1 MPTLHFYKHSIIY
14 MFLKNKLIEALNQ
27 AEGERGIHAF
37 LKEEPW
43 LIWSTFMNSG
53 GHSNYVIP
61 EFSLAGKHRADF
73 VVMQSFSG
81 GWNISFIELEPVN
94 EKLFIKDGS
103 PSKRLRG
110 AIKQIDDW
118 KNFEYTEK
126 ASLCSHLADAAQ
138 KYDTL
143 YPEHHLAREA
153 SSVKMPL
160 RDPQTYLC
168 CKYFIVMGR
177 RSDLDEQHLHDKSK
191 FYRNHAVEIL
201 TYDRFIE
208 VAENLEQQNERYKN
222 RNIGNRDKE
231 FLAEFEKNPEQ
242 FSISS
247 DQDTSRHPHELDIHG
262 TCYKIRRTE
271 EANEFVVDIINSTYV
286 IVEDRRKFNL
296 SRIEFDGLSLGIVDN
311 LESLQ
316 AAIEFAEIYERLIHF
331 HIDTEHSLTLV
342 DECLQFLIENPPY
355 KVVT

>member
-1 MPTLHFYKHSIIY
+1 ML
-14 MFLKNKLIEALNQ
+14 LKNKLVEALNQ
-27 AEGERGIHAF
+27 AEGEREIHAF
-37 LKEEPW
+37 LKKEPW

-61 EFSLAGKHRADF
+61 EFSLAGKHFADF

-81 GWNISFIELEPVN
+81 GWNISFIELKPID
-94 EKLFIKDGS
+94 EKLFIQDGS

-118 KNFEYTEK
+118 KNFEYSEK

-143 YPEHHLAREA
+143 YPEHNLAREA

-177 RSDLDEQHLHDKSK
+177 RSDLDEKLLHDKSK
-191 FYRNHAVEIL
+191 FDRNHNFELL

-208 VAENLEQQNERYKN
+208 VAENLEKQYERYKN
-222 RNIGNRDKE
+222 RNIENRDKE
-231 FLAEFEKNPEQ
+231 FLAEFDKNPEQ

-247 DQDTSRHPHELDIHG
+247 EQDTQRHPHELDIHG

-271 EANEFVVDIINSTYV
+271 EENEFVVDIINSTYV

-311 LESLQ
+311 LESLH

-331 HIDTEHSLTLV
+331 HTDTEHSLTLV

-355 KVVT
+355 KVVSPIE